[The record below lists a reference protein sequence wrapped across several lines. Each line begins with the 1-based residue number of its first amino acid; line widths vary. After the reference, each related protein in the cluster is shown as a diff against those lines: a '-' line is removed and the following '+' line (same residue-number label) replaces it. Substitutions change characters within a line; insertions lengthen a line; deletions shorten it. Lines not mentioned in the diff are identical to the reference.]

1 MTQQTR
7 AQQPANQ
14 TSGAGCWLIG
24 IITTLVALVLV
35 VVGLF
40 LPPFSLYDQVFGE
53 PYTALQQAGDA
64 AVTQDGSFRLAAAT
78 DVSGTFEVNLNR
90 ISLQAFETASA
101 EAAEWVP
108 AVKQAVPY
116 YLALQSPVYTVQT
129 RGRTP
134 QAVFVSADIPG
145 TAASPDL
152 LDLYGWYETERG
164 GQWEFVPSYAS
175 GGSLETT
182 LERVP
187 VHLAIFQ
194 AAPDTP
200 EVLLAYDVSR
210 SLSAEVADVATIV
223 APGGLQPTLSG
234 AVTGSLA
241 AGFDTNADYSVMPLV
256 ADYSDPRAVDTETA
270 VTLISNSNLRR
281 EHVRQ
286 LTALAESYDGIL
298 LDYRGLPDDQRAN
311 FTQFIQ
317 ELGRSLDNSGRML
330 GVVVPAADN
339 ENGVWQTGAYD
350 WRALG
355 QAVDIFKIDMGIN
368 PATYVPGDNQL
379 VEAMLRW
386 ATGEVNRTKILLG
399 LTAQSVREIGGSYTT
414 IGYDEGLAG
423 LGDVQVEAEN
433 VSETGTVRPGSEVR
447 AYLDGRAAISG
458 VDTRINAPYL
468 EYLDDSGST
477 TARIWLTTPDA
488 LRFRMDW
495 TVSFAL
501 GGVAFDDLLQ
511 SDLAGGLLDTIDNYT
526 AQIPGAPAPTDL
538 ALRWR
543 VEGTDGLINESTT
556 GLNEDLVIA
565 LEAPDGNYAINASVV
580 GIGEQSDE
588 ATSARTGAEVALFRP
603 TPTPT
608 PLPTATPTPIPTA
621 TPTPVPIVP
630 TQPQAS
636 NPVSG
641 GNTNPLAAGNI
652 NMGTFE
658 YGGHATSGTSSV
670 AHDVMRRAG
679 MSWLKVQ
686 IRYYPGN
693 GPDVAAGA
701 IQGAKNAGFKVLIGT
716 VGNPA
721 DLRAG
726 GEGYLQAYANW
737 LGGIAGLGADAV
749 EVWNEPNIDREWPR
763 DEINGAAY
771 VDMLRRSY
779 QAVKQANPNTMVIS
793 GAPAPT
799 GAEAAYPG
807 QVVNDDRWLRQMVNA
822 GGLQYMDC
830 VGVHYNEGIVGPTQ
844 TSGDPRGGYYTRYL
858 PSMVNVY
865 WNIVGGQR
873 PLCFT
878 ELGYLTPE
886 GYPPLPSYFAWGSDT
901 SAAEQAAWLAQAAAY
916 LSQSGRVR
924 MMIVWNVEFRV
935 YASDPQAGFAIL
947 RPDGSCPACDA
958 LAGAR

>member
-1 MTQQTR
+1 M
-7 AQQPANQ
+7 
-14 TSGAGCWLIG
+14 
-24 IITTLVALVLV
+24 ITTLTAIVLV

-40 LPPFSLYDQVFGE
+40 LPPFSLYDQFFGA
-53 PYTALQQAGDA
+53 PYTALQQTGDA
-64 AVTQDGSFRLAAAT
+64 IVSQDGSFRLAAAT
-78 DVSGTFEVNLNR
+78 DINGTYEVNLNSV
-90 ISLQAFETASA
+90 SLQAFESAST
-101 EAAEWVP
+101 EAGEWIP
-108 AVKQAVPY
+108 AVKQQVPH
-116 YLALQSPVYTVQT
+116 YLALQSPVYTVQS
-129 RGRTP
+129 RGSTP

-152 LDLYGWYETERG
+152 LDLYGWYETETG
-164 GQWEFVPSYAS
+164 GRWEFVPSYAS
-175 GGSLETT
+175 SGALETT
-182 LERVP
+182 LDSVP
-187 VHLAIFQ
+187 QHIAIFQ
-194 AAPDTP
+194 AAPVAPD
-200 EVLLAYDVSR
+200 VLVTYDVSR
-210 SLSAEVADVATIV
+210 SLISDVADVATIV
-223 APGGLQPTLSG
+223 SPGGLQPTLNG
-234 AVTGSLA
+234 AITGSLA
-241 AGFDTNADYSVMPLV
+241 AGFDTGADYDVMPLI
-256 ADYSDPRAVDTETA
+256 ADYSDPRAVDTET
-270 VTLISNSNLRR
+270 VTTIISNSSLRR
-281 EHVRQ
+281 EHIRQ
-286 LTALAESYDGIL
+286 LTLLAQSYDGIL

-311 FTQFIQ
+311 FTQFMQ
-317 ELGRSLDNSGRML
+317 QLSASLHGSGRTL
-330 GVVVPAADN
+330 GVVVPAAVNQD
-339 ENGVWQTGAYD
+339 GVWQTGAYD

-355 QAVDIFKIDMGIN
+355 QVVDIFKIDLGIN
-368 PATYVPGDNQL
+368 PTTYVPGDNQL

-386 ATGEVNRTKILLG
+386 ATGEVNRTKILPG
-399 LTAQSVREIGGSYTT
+399 LTAQSVREIGGTYTT

-423 LGDVQVEAEN
+423 LGDVQVEADS
-433 VSETGTVRPGSEVR
+433 VSETGTVRPGSQVR
-447 AYLDGRAAISG
+447 AYLDGRDAISG

-468 EYLDDSGST
+468 EYIDDSGSP
-477 TARIWLTTPDA
+477 TARIWLTTADA

-495 TVSFAL
+495 TVPFAL
-501 GGVAFDDLLQ
+501 GGVAFDDLLVD
-511 SDLAGGLLDTIDNYT
+511 DLAGGVLSAIDQYKQ
-526 AQIPGAPAPTDL
+526 QIPGAPAPTDL

-543 VEGTDGLINESTT
+543 IEGTDGLLDEVTT
-556 GLNEDLVIA
+556 GLNEDLVVT
-565 LEAPDGNYAINASVV
+565 LEAPDGNYAVNASVV
-580 GIGEQSDE
+580 GIGEQSDD
-588 ATSARTGAEVALFRP
+588 AASARTGAQVALFRP

-630 TQPQAS
+630 TQPPAPAPVS
-636 NPVSG
+636 NPVSS

-670 AHDVMRRAG
+670 AHDIMRRAG

-693 GPDVAAGA
+693 SPDVAAGA
-701 IQGAKNAGFKVLIGT
+701 IQGAKAAGFKVLIGT

-726 GEGYLQAYANW
+726 GEGYVQAYANW
-737 LGGIAGLGADAV
+737 LGGVAALGADAV

-763 DEINGAAY
+763 NEISGAAY
-771 VDMLRRSY
+771 ADMLRRAY
-779 QAVKQANPNTMVIS
+779 TAVKQASPGTMVIS

-807 QVVNDDRWLRQMVNA
+807 QVVNDDKWLRQVVNS

-830 VGVHYNEGIVGPTQ
+830 VGVHYNEGVVGPTQ

-878 ELGYLTPE
+878 ELGYLTSE
-886 GYPPLPSYFAWGSDT
+886 GYPPLPSYFAWGSDNT
-901 SAAEQAAWLAQAAAY
+901 VAEQAAWLAQAAAY
-916 LSQSGRVR
+916 LSQTGRVR
-924 MMIVWNVEFRV
+924 MMIVWNVDFRL

-947 RPDGSCPACDA
+947 RPGGGCPACDA